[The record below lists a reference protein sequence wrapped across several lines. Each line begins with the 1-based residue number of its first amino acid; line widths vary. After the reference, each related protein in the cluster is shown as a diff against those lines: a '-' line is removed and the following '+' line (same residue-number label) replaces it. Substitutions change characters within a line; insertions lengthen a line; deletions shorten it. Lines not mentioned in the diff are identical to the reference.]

1 MISTT
6 KNLQLNRGPD
16 NESEHNNRLRQ
27 LENRRVKRLPSRMET
42 VNEICVA
49 DVHAPRAIE
58 NEYYEPVCEP
68 LAPTSGPRSHIRGKK
83 RPETFAAFDRRG
95 QQKFL
100 AQLADKP
107 IKN

>member
-1 MISTT
+1 MCQTVLLCTQNQRAITKYSSLISTT

-68 LAPTSGPRSHIRGKK
+68 LAPTSGP
-83 RPETFAAFDRRG
+83 
-95 QQKFL
+95 
-100 AQLADKP
+100 
-107 IKN
+107 